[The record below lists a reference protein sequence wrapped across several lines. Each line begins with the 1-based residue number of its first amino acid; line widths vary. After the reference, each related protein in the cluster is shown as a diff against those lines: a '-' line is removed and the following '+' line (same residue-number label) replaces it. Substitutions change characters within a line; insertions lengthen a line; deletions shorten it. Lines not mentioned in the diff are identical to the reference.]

1 MNNMRGLLEKDL
13 RLLLKRKNY
22 LLLMLVIFVGFSFMM
37 EPSFVVGYVPV
48 LSVLFTISTISY
60 DEFDNGYPFLMT
72 LPVSRKEYAL
82 SKYVFGGVLGIF
94 AWVLAVVLYFA
105 ANVVQG
111 LEWSTGDI
119 APVVLVPVTI
129 FAVLLSVLV
138 PVELKFGSEKG
149 RIVLMLIFGVV
160 ALAALLGGKALAALN
175 LDTTALVARLDAIPD
190 AAIYGVVI
198 GIIVSFVAVSVLISV
213 KVMENKEF

>member
-1 MNNMRGLLEKDL
+1 
-13 RLLLKRKNY
+13 
-22 LLLMLVIFVGFSFMM
+22 
-37 EPSFVVGYVPV
+37 
-48 LSVLFTISTISY
+48 
-60 DEFDNGYPFLMT
+60 
-72 LPVSRKEYAL
+72 L
-82 SKYVFGGVLGIF
+82 SKYVFGGVLGSF

-149 RIVLMLIFGVV
+149 RIVLMLIFGVA

-198 GIIVSFVAVSVLISV
+198 GIIVSFVAVSILISV